1 MLKQE
6 RSNKPQPWD
15 EFLTK
20 PAHAPPAD
28 LQAVTGKRILITGA
42 GGYIGSALALFLSNL
57 PVEQLLLMDVAE
69 HGLYSLDQELQ
80 TVKFSA
86 KRELIVGSVCDQAL
100 VQEIFDEHRP
110 HIVFHAAA
118 HKHVPLMEANPFA
131 AAETNALG
139 TRTLTRMAGQ
149 FKAEQFVLLATDKA
163 VDPISI
169 MGATK
174 RLAELIVLANSS
186 ETPMKVL
193 RLCNV
198 LGSSGS
204 VAPLFC
210 QQIAQGKPV
219 TLTHVEAT
227 RYFLSIGAT
236 VQYLV
241 AAASSAYEAG
251 LYIPPLDSPYRIEE
265 LAQFLIK
272 TVPVSHEQ
280 NGIVHTGLRVGD
292 KLHEAMIS
300 SREALRERDRVL
312 TEVVGPFVEKG
323 RLERSLE
330 TIGNAIQHRDL
341 SQLLR
346 AVEETV
352 PEYSA
357 SDSLRSDAK
366 SAVRRTR

>member
-163 VDPISI
+163 VDP
-169 MGATK
+169 
-174 RLAELIVLANSS
+174 
-186 ETPMKVL
+186 TPMKVL